1 VQAAL
6 SLNSDLRRSFMS
18 RKLHALVALAL
29 VSFAF
34 TAAACAEV
42 AAPPAPSMNIC
53 DTTGSNVCH

>member
-1 VQAAL
+1 
-6 SLNSDLRRSFMS
+6 MS